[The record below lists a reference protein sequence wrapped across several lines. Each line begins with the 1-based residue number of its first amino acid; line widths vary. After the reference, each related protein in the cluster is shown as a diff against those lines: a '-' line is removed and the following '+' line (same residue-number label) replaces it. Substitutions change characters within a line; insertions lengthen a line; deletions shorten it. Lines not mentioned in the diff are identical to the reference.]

1 METEEL
7 INLTVNRGDSLI
19 FTVEIESSSD
29 IDFDDVKFSCKNN
42 IGDAEYVF
50 QKSLN
55 NGIEKE
61 ENGYRIRISPEDTEL
76 ELGNYFYDIQVKTD
90 DDVYTILKGDFKVTW
105 DITRG

>member
-61 ENGYRIRISPEDTEL
+61 ENGYRIRISPQDTEL

>member
-29 IDFDDVKFSCKNN
+29 IDFDDIKFSCKNN

-55 NGIEKE
+55 DGIEKE